1 MAFQAALEENRRALH
16 LGLSKIFSEVLS
28 VIAAE
33 HLIEYMMLMT
43 RATMM
48 STRKCWWGTALIFNC
63 SSKGCDLLYTSC
75 RLCIKVRLCLLSGVL
90 SAPTR
95 PLETS
100 CLGEGHLVEGEP

>member
-16 LGLSKIFSEVLS
+16 LGLPKIFSEVLS

-48 STRKCWWGTALIFNC
+48 SARKCG
-63 SSKGCDLLYTSC
+63 
-75 RLCIKVRLCLLSGVL
+75 
-90 SAPTR
+90 
-95 PLETS
+95 
-100 CLGEGHLVEGEP
+100 GEPHSSLIASAKAVISCTLPAGSA

>member
-16 LGLSKIFSEVLS
+16 LGLPKIFSEVLS

-48 STRKCWWGTALIFNC
+48 STRKCG
-63 SSKGCDLLYTSC
+63 
-75 RLCIKVRLCLLSGVL
+75 
-90 SAPTR
+90 
-95 PLETS
+95 
-100 CLGEGHLVEGEP
+100 GEPHSSSFVLQRLQPPVQFFALKRQ